1 MQSKYVIELTGRQ
14 YSMVMTIL
22 KRSSFSDHFY
32 VDRKTYT
39 RNEDRFYLC
48 TRKEMNAELIE
59 IFGVIM
65 YQLGQEMQKEYAR

>member
-1 MQSKYVIELTGRQ
+1 MQSKYVTELNRRQ
-14 YSMVMTIL
+14 YSIVMAIL

-32 VDRKTYT
+32 VDRKTYI

-65 YQLGQEMQKEYAR
+65 YNLGQEMYKEYAR